1 VTGDHRADRGAQR
14 RALSFALA
22 ANTVFLVVELVGG
35 VVFHALILVADAV
48 HLLSDVGAL
57 AVALL
62 ALRLLDRPASAR
74 HSYGLQRAEVLG
86 AQVNSLILVGV
97 SGWIAYEAIRR
108 LGQPGD
114 VSGGGLLGVAIV
126 GLVVNATSVVVL
138 ARAAG
143 HSLNMRGA
151 MLHMASDVAGSVAA
165 IATGV
170 AVIVWDATWVDPIAS
185 LVVVGLVLWSVWGLL
200 RDTTHV
206 LMEGTPRGTDPVVV
220 ETALAAEPGVD
231 GVHHLHLWNLASDV
245 PALSA
250 HVVLVGQPTLH
261 EAQGSA
267 DALKAMLEERYGIAH
282 VTLELECHGCDTP
295 THESPA
301 EVAAGASRTQPAR
314 PAPVGSRKHLGDA

>member
-1 VTGDHRADRGAQR
+1 MTGDHGGGRPAQR

-22 ANTVFLVVELVGG
+22 ANTGFLVVELVGG

-62 ALRLLDRPASAR
+62 ALRLIDRPASAR

-86 AQVNSLILVGV
+86 AQVNSLILVAV
-97 SGWIAYEAIRR
+97 SGWIAYEAVRR
-108 LGQPGD
+108 LGQSGE
-114 VSGGGLLGVAIV
+114 VSGGGLLAVALV

-151 MLHMASDVAGSVAA
+151 VLHMVSDVAGSMAA

-170 AVIVWDATWVDPIAS
+170 AVLVWDATLVDPVAS

-220 ETALAAEPGVD
+220 ETALAGEPGVD

-261 EAQGSA
+261 QAQESA
-267 DALKAMLEERYGIAH
+267 DALKSMLEARYGIAH
-282 VTLELECHGCDTP
+282 VTLEMECHGCDTP
-295 THESPA
+295 THETPA
-301 EVAAGASRTQPAR
+301 EVPAGAGRRAPAR
-314 PAPVGSRKHLGDA
+314 PVPDGSSKHLGDA

>member
-1 VTGDHRADRGAQR
+1 VSGDHGGARTAQR

-22 ANTVFLVVELVGG
+22 ANTGFLVVELVGG
-35 VVFHALILVADAV
+35 IVFHALILVADAV

-62 ALRLLDRPASAR
+62 ALRLVDRPASAR

-86 AQVNSLILVGV
+86 AQVNSLILVAV
-97 SGWIAYEAIRR
+97 SGWIAYEAVRR
-108 LGQPGD
+108 LGQAGD
-114 VSGGGLLGVAIV
+114 VSGGGLLAVAV
-126 GLVVNATSVVVL
+126 MGLVVNGTSVVVL
-138 ARAAG
+138 ARVAG

-151 MLHMASDVAGSVAA
+151 VLHLASDVAGSVAA

-170 AVIVWDATWVDPIAS
+170 AVLVWDATWVDPVAS

-261 EAQGSA
+261 QAQESA
-267 DALKAMLEERYGIAH
+267 DALKVMLETRYGIAH

-301 EVAAGASRTQPAR
+301 EVPAGAGRSAPPR
-314 PAPVGSRKHLGDA
+314 PAPAGSRKHLGDD

>member
-1 VTGDHRADRGAQR
+1 VTGDHTVDRAAQR

-22 ANTVFLVVELVGG
+22 ANAVFLVVELVGG
-35 VVFHALILVADAV
+35 FVFHALILLADAA

-86 AQVNSLILVGV
+86 AQVNSLVLVAV
-97 SGWIAYEAIRR
+97 SGWIAYEAVRR
-108 LGQPGD
+108 LGQSGD
-114 VSGGGLLGVAIV
+114 VSGGGLLAVATV
-126 GLVVNATSVVVL
+126 GLVINAASVVVL

-151 MLHMASDVAGSVAA
+151 VLHMASDVAGSVAA

-170 AVIVWDATWVDPIAS
+170 AVLVWDATWVDPFAS

-200 RDTTHV
+200 RDTTRV
-206 LMEGTPRGTDPVVV
+206 LMEGTPRGTDPLAV
-220 ETALAAEPGVD
+220 ETALTAEPGVD

-261 EAQGSA
+261 EAQESA
-267 DALKAMLEERYGIAH
+267 DALKTMLEARYGIAH
-282 VTLELECHGCDTP
+282 VTLELECHGCETP
-295 THESPA
+295 THENPK
-301 EVAAGASRTQPAR
+301 EVPTGAGRPVSAR
-314 PAPVGSRKHLGDA
+314 PSPTGSPTHVGDA